1 MKNGADKTLKNVKE
15 LKCKGFQIL
24 ISIPY
29 RLWHLIQIFNVLLY
43 GSVGIEKYCMRAVSK
58 KNNKAGTFYFKN
70 TINTRVVNSVCE
82 IKISIKIPVFRS
94 YFLEGNK

>member
-29 RLWHLIQIFNVLLY
+29 RLWHWIKIFNVLLF

-58 KNNKAGTFYFKN
+58 KKNNKAGTFYFKN
-70 TINTRVVNSVCE
+70 TINAQVVNSVDE
-82 IKISIKIPVFRS
+82 IKILSKVPVF
-94 YFLEGNK
+94 